1 EVGGG
6 WGWGGG
12 LFGSPPGRAGGSGRL
27 FQDVDPAGL
36 AEPDDMGEADP
47 RSVDLP
53 LAALAP
59 QVLADLPYVRDPG
72 GADRMPLG
80 LHATGHVDR
89 QAGVS
94 PGKPAVG
101 PAPTA

>member
-1 EVGGG
+1 MSGFIVRNAAFTSTVTMTETTA
-6 WGWGGG
+6 
-12 LFGSPPGRAGGSGRL
+12 SNAKPPHDFTLPARRKPGSGRP

-36 AEPDDMGEADP
+36 AEPDDVREADP

-80 LHATGHVDR
+80 LQATGHV
-89 QAGVS
+89 
-94 PGKPAVG
+94 
-101 PAPTA
+101 